1 MWQERGRQTE
11 PQDDDEDRQ
20 TDIELNR
27 QSSTVRE
34 LRPPDMHDELFG
46 VPDVLLKVRRVTFI
60 CS

>member
-34 LRPPDMHDELFG
+34 LHPPDVGDEPFG
-46 VPDVLLKVRRVTFI
+46 VTDVLLQVRRVTFI